1 MTSQVIRRLLVSNR
15 GEIASRIFRS
25 AQAKGIETI
34 AVYADGDA
42 NAPFVR
48 QADHAIALR
57 GNTPSD
63 TYLSVEKLLHA
74 CSLTN
79 ADAVHPGYGFLS
91 ENADFARAVQKNG
104 TVWIGPPA
112 DAIERMGDKLSAKS
126 TMQKAGVPTLD
137 AIPIT
142 SDTDARAVANDIGY
156 PVLVKATAGGGGRG
170 MRVVVNDE
178 QLNAAIESAQREA
191 QSAFANDT
199 VFLERWLTAVRHIE
213 VQILGDLH
221 GNVVHFFERECSI
234 QRRHQKI
241 IEEAPSPAITPELR
255 TRLGQAA
262 VAVAETI
269 NYASA
274 GTVEFLLC
282 GEEFW
287 FLEVNTRLQVEHPVT
302 EAITGFDLV
311 HEQLRIAEGEP
322 LGYTQRDL
330 GITGHAIEVRL
341 YAEDPTQHFLPTS
354 GTIKAWKPAQCVR
367 FDSGVESGSEVNIE
381 FDPMI
386 AKVISHG
393 RNRNEAIRKLTRA
406 LKQTHIQGI
415 KNNRDF
421 LVQILK
427 TPEFAVGDTTTDFI
441 ERVAPHRDRQFAM
454 DELQGILIAVAI
466 FSQLKKHDQNAPNQP
481 RIKSQL
487 PAQHHAFEFNG
498 QEYDVKCDFI
508 ADREYR
514 AVISGTE
521 YDAKVIQLKDH
532 LIDLEVD
539 LRRVMCDLHRDQDTW
554 HVHTSSGDLEL
565 RTRPLYS
572 IDRPKQFTAH
582 GATTSYIYSIS
593 RASGIVTVFNA
604 PMPGKVLSLEV
615 ENDSRVQSG
624 ELLLVLEAMKM
635 EHRIVAPYDG
645 IVSAVH
651 VAVGDLVEKDVLL
664 IEMATLDGS

>member
-1 MTSQVIRRLLVSNR
+1 MPSKVIRRLLVANR
-15 GEIASRIFRS
+15 GEIANRIFRS
-25 AQAKGIETI
+25 AHVNGIETI

-42 NAPFVR
+42 SAPFVR
-48 QADHAIALR
+48 AADHAIALR
-57 GNTPSD
+57 GHTPSD
-63 TYLSVEKLLHA
+63 TYLNVEKLLHA
-74 CSLTN
+74 CTLTN

-91 ENADFARAVQKNG
+91 ENADFARAVQDNG
-104 TVWIGPPA
+104 LVWIGPPA

-126 TMQKAGVPTLD
+126 TMQEAGVPTLN

-142 SDTDARAVANDIGY
+142 SETDALVAANDIGY

-170 MRVVVNDE
+170 MRVVDNNE
-178 QLNAAIESAQREA
+178 QLKAAIESAQREA
-191 QSAFANDT
+191 QAAFANDT

-213 VQILGDLH
+213 VQILGDSH

-262 VAVAETI
+262 VTVAQTL
-269 NYASA
+269 NYSSA
-274 GTVEFLLC
+274 GTVEFLLS

-322 LGYTQRDL
+322 LGYKQKDL
-330 GITGHAIEVRL
+330 SITGHAIEARL
-341 YAEDPTQHFLPTS
+341 YAEDPAQDFLPTS
-354 GTIKAWKPAQCVR
+354 GTITAWEPAPNAR
-367 FDSGVESGSEVNIE
+367 FDSGVEAGSEVNIE

-393 RNRNEAIRKLTRA
+393 RNRIEAIRKLTRA
-406 LKQTHIQGI
+406 LEQTRIQGI
-415 KNNRDF
+415 KHNRDF
-421 LVQILK
+421 LVQTLK

-441 ERVAPHRDRQFAM
+441 ERVAPHRERQFATA
-454 DELQGILIAVAI
+454 ELHGILIAVAL
-466 FSQLKKHDQNAPNQP
+466 FSQLQKNDRNEPNQP

-498 QEYDVKCDFI
+498 QDYDVKCDLI
-508 ADREYR
+508 VDREYR
-514 AVISGTE
+514 VVISGTE
-521 YDAKVIQLKDH
+521 YAVKIIQLEDNM
-532 LIDLEVD
+532 IDLEVD

-554 HVHTSSGDLEL
+554 HVHTFSGDLEL
-565 RTRPLYS
+565 RTRPLFS
-572 IDRPKQFTAH
+572 LED
-582 GATTSYIYSIS
+582 TTHLTGNLS
-593 RASGIVTVFNA
+593 A

-664 IEMATLDGS
+664 IEMATPGGS